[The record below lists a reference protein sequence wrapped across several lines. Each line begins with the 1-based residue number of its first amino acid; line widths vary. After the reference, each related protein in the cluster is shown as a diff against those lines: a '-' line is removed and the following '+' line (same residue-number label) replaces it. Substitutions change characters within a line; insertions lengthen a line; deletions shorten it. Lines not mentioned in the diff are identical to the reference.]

1 MIRMTKHDFVEL
13 VLTCGSWQ
21 EAQKITDALLAKKL
35 VACVEQM
42 EIHSKNWWKGKVEDN
57 KEVKLIM
64 ETIAENF
71 EKVEKEVRKHHSYE
85 TFVLQM
91 IPIAKLSQDAT
102 TWVTETRTEKG

>member
-1 MIRMTKHDFVEL
+1 MNTPNFVEL

-42 EIHSKNWWKGKVEDN
+42 EIRSKNWWQGAIEDT
-57 KEVKLIM
+57 KEIKLIM
-64 ETIAENF
+64 TSIAEKFNA
-71 EKVEKEVRKHHSYE
+71 VEAEIKKHHSYE

-91 IPIAKLSQDAT
+91 LPIARLNQDTAK
-102 TWVTETRTEKG
+102 WLNETVGE

>member
-1 MIRMTKHDFVEL
+1 MFVEL

-42 EIHSKNWWKGKVEDN
+42 EIRSKSWWKGEIEDN
-57 KEVKLIM
+57 KEIKLIM

-71 EKVEKEVRKHHSYE
+71 DKVEKEVKKHHSYE

-91 IPIAKLSQDAT
+91 IPITRLSHDASDWLIDT
-102 TWVTETRTEKG
+102 TKVN